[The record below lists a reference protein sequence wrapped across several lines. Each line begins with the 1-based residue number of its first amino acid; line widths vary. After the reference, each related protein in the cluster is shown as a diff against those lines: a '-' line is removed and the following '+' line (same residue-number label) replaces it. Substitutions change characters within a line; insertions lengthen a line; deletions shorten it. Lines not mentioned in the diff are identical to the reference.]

1 MLGDNNNIKIAK
13 NLIKNLSIETK
24 ICNLEHTAP
33 MIVEKNEL
41 NKKEKIMLLV
51 GLIFG
56 LLGGYISNIAVT
68 AMYRIVDKQYMPS
81 NIFAFVLGTTFIF
94 GVSMWILN
102 ILKNDFS

>member
-1 MLGDNNNIKIAK
+1 
-13 NLIKNLSIETK
+13 
-24 ICNLEHTAP
+24 